1 MKTSISNFFL
11 MKPLNSNGLHRV
23 NVPGYL
29 NNLCMKMAPNAQQNK
44 HSPLAGQHQC

>member
-1 MKTSISNFFL
+1 MMFGNIAQYHFNFQLFLPTKPQISYRL
-11 MKPLNSNGLHRV
+11 YRA

-44 HSPLAGQHQC
+44 